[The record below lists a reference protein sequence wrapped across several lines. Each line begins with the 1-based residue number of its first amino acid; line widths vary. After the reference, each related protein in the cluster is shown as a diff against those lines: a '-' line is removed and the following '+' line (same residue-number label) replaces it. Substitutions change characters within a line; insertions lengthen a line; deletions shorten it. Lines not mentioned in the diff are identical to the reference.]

1 MFHCTGPAEHMG
13 TVGICPH
20 LLLPDTPTLLQSLW
34 TDYAHYKGL
43 SQLNLKMFYRAC
55 IMIY

>member
-1 MFHCTGPAEHMG
+1 MLHSTGPVEQIG

-20 LLLPDTPTLLQSLW
+20 LLLSDTRTLLQSIG

-43 SQLNLKMFYRAC
+43 SHLNLEMFRRAC